1 MEHWKEQYPQIT
13 VLGIHD
19 TEETSTSRGADPSI
33 IELPDMKVAVLN
45 YTYGTNGIALPSD
58 MPYAVDLLDEEQVA
72 ADIQRAEELADFTI
86 VCPHWGTEY
95 RLTPDDMQEK
105 WTQIFLKN
113 GADLVLG
120 THPHVIEPVEWVTDE
135 ETGHEM
141 LVYYSLGNFVNW
153 TSGIGEGIANRMVGG
168 MAEVTISKDDTGEVK
183 VIDYGVRPLV
193 SHVTSEPGSVSV
205 YFLNDYTEQLEAE
218 NEITTQDPEFSI
230 EYCIDLCDSVWEDSG
245 FN

>member
-1 MEHWKEQYPQIT
+1 M
-13 VLGIHD
+13 D
-19 TEETSTSRGADPSI
+19 TGFFE
-33 IELPDMKVAVLN
+33 
-45 YTYGTNGIALPSD
+45 
-58 MPYAVDLLDEEQVA
+58 
-72 ADIQRAEELADFTI
+72 
-86 VCPHWGTEY
+86 
-95 RLTPDDMQEK
+95 
-105 WTQIFLKN
+105 N

-193 SHVTSEPGSVSV
+193 SHVTSEPGGVSA

-218 NEITTQDPEFSI
+218 NEIISQDPEFSI
-230 EYCIDLCDSVWEDSG
+230 EYCIDLCDSVWGELWICQ
-245 FN
+245 